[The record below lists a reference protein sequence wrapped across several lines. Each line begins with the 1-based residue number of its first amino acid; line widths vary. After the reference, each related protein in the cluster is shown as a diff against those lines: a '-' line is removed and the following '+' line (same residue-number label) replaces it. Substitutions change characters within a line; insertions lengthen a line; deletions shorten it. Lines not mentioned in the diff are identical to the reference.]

1 MTNCLRFALIGVG
14 GVGGAHLNALA
25 ALEAQGRVR
34 LVAVADPS
42 LPLLAAQK
50 ERLEARGVRWHL
62 DYCDLLDGGHDLD
75 AVVIATPI
83 PLHLEMTRH
92 CLRHG
97 AAVYL
102 EKPPVPLIQQ
112 LEALIAEDAGA
123 RVAVGFQMITTPP
136 VQALKRALLAGELGD
151 VREFRVSA
159 CWPRLDR
166 YYQRAR
172 WAGKMTLEGQPVF
185 DGPAT
190 NALAHLIHNVMYL
203 AGDSPAG
210 YGVPVEIRGELY
222 RVRPIESY
230 DVASL
235 GGRFASG
242 AAFTVSLSHAT
253 QELRKYQVEARG
265 SRGWARISEN
275 GARFESRSGS
285 WDFDPTMSPAM
296 VDSYANFVDFLQGRC
311 DGPAT
316 RLRDARGFLRA
327 TNGALLSSD
336 GIHDVGAQYHRVYGE
351 NDAAGYDVP
360 GMPALMDRMFAQGSL
375 FSETGIPWAVPTRP
389 VDVRGLAAID
399 FDSYCQTPA
408 GGSHRS

>member
-1 MTNCLRFALIGVG
+1 MTDCARFALIGVG

-25 ALEAQGRVR
+25 VMEAQGRAK

-42 LPLLAAQK
+42 LPHLAAQK

-62 DYCDLLDGGHDLD
+62 DYRDLLDGAHDLD

-83 PLHLEMTRH
+83 PLHLEMTRD

-112 LEALIAEDAGA
+112 LEALIVEDAGA
-123 RVAVGFQMITTPP
+123 RVAVGFQMITTPL
-136 VQALKRALLAGELGD
+136 VQTLKRALLAGELGD

-159 CWPRLDR
+159 CWPRLNR

-172 WAGKMTLEGQPVF
+172 WAGKMVLEAQPVF

-203 AGDSPAG
+203 AGHSPAG
-210 YGVPVEIRGELY
+210 YEMPVEIQGELY
-222 RVRPIESY
+222 RVRSIESY

-235 GGRFASG
+235 RGRFASG

-253 QELRKYQVEARG
+253 QEWRKYQVEVRG
-265 SRGWARISEN
+265 SRGWARISED
-275 GARFESRSGS
+275 GARFENSSGS
-285 WDFDPTMSPAM
+285 WDFDPAIGPAM
-296 VDSYANFVDFLQGRC
+296 VGSYANFVDFLQGRC
-311 DGPAT
+311 ERPAT

-327 TNGALLSSD
+327 TNGALMSSG
-336 GIHDVGAQYHRVYGE
+336 GIHDIGAQYHQVYGVNE
-351 NDAAGYDVP
+351 AAGYDVP
-360 GMPALMDRMFAQGSL
+360 GMPVLMDRMFEQGSL
-375 FSETGIPWAVPTRP
+375 FSETGMPWAVATGP
-389 VDVRGLAAID
+389 VDVRGLTAID
-399 FDSYCQTPA
+399 FDSYCQAPA
-408 GGSHRS
+408 ASHRG